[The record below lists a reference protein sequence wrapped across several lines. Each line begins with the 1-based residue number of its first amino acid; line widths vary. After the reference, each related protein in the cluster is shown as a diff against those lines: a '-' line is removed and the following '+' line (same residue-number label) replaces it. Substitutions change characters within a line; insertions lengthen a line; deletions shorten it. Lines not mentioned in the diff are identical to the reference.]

1 MKCRYCFSYI
11 PLLGEE
17 IFPTSRGVG
26 GFSLGWTQVRPRE
39 NLNPSLHA
47 QIWTT
52 HGGPFQRI

>member
-47 QIWTT
+47 QI
-52 HGGPFQRI
+52 